1 MALVFQ
7 LSDLHLLASPVEQE
21 AIFDELVA
29 TMRELAAGA
38 SEPVGLLAITG
49 DVFDSSTVDATMAA
63 HRFKMLHKEMCRSL
77 GGDVPTVIIP
87 GNHDRRRNG
96 LFGPHREELFQ
107 TLRVVLGD
115 RAWVHGCSTP
125 FLCELIPSDYH
136 KLPFFVLAYDSTYLP
151 SGMLSAGGALR
162 QEDLLEAAAQM
173 GEENP
178 DRPVMVLIHH
188 HLVPTPITDLGPVP
202 LDEKSG
208 RLLRWGV
215 QKALPAL
222 VSNADREEL
231 TMTAMGAGTAL
242 STLHT
247 LGRAVLVL
255 HGHKHYATARLLEGI
270 TVGQGDVLIA
280 SAGSA
285 GLAQLSAH
293 DSRQDTARL
302 WPSFNVINW
311 QDEQISV
318 DMISFAWKEHQSS
331 RYARR
336 PLVRATRAGSQWRI
350 QPVDGMEVDRGPRLL
365 DNRASYT
372 LQASRSSEQRWD
384 LKCER
389 RVIPGADSPVTRYV
403 ETVEALD
410 GARCVLDGQ
419 PTALELPAQV
429 HLELDAITRYRVE
442 GAVPRTFAVAQR
454 HANEPSPF
462 ASVSFMNRY
471 SADVARLELHG
482 LPDAGRKAFASATDL
497 GTGLERPLPLTR
509 LDGDQ
514 AAVVEVRDCPARTLL
529 RIYWRL
535 DRGA

>member
-270 TVGQGDVLIA
+270 TVGQGDVLIEFVTPA
-280 SAGSA
+280 ITTGGDDTPYGPYYAPMIPFNPHIKYYEGDRRGYFKATVTEDYLLMDLHLMTSVVDPAGT
-285 GLAQLSAH
+285 GYLE
-293 DSRQDTARL
+293 T
-302 WPSFNVINW
+302 SFVV
-311 QDEQISV
+311 E
-318 DMISFAWKEHQSS
+318 
-331 RYARR
+331 
-336 PLVRATRAGSQWRI
+336 
-350 QPVDGMEVDRGPRLL
+350 DGV
-365 DNRASYT
+365 
-372 LQASRSSEQRWD
+372 
-384 LKCER
+384 
-389 RVIPGADSPVTRYV
+389 PGA
-403 ETVEALD
+403 
-410 GARCVLDGQ
+410 Q
-419 PTALELPAQV
+419 PA
-429 HLELDAITRYRVE
+429 
-442 GAVPRTFAVAQR
+442 
-454 HANEPSPF
+454 
-462 ASVSFMNRY
+462 
-471 SADVARLELHG
+471 
-482 LPDAGRKAFASATDL
+482 
-497 GTGLERPLPLTR
+497 
-509 LDGDQ
+509 
-514 AAVVEVRDCPARTLL
+514 
-529 RIYWRL
+529 
-535 DRGA
+535 